1 MALDPVLSPAQREL
15 RQQAR
20 DFAQSVLST
29 VRSLTRDLPTPD
41 ARFQATRGIYAQA
54 LRAGFLKRLVPESFG
69 GGGAGLV
76 DMALVA
82 EEFYAEDVNVALTLF
97 ANLLGLMPIF
107 LAGSAAQRA
116 RYITPF
122 LACEGA
128 PLAAL
133 ANSEPGGTANFAA
146 EPPFGTR
153 THARL
158 EQDTWVID
166 GEKHW
171 VSSATGWDGQ
181 GADLLC
187 VVCRTPAVDEHPAG
201 LSIFAVPGG
210 TPGIELVHAID
221 TVGHRAHFVPRFR
234 LRDVR
239 VPRDA
244 LVGPLGRARDV
255 VDASFSGTA
264 AVVGAMA
271 VGLMRR
277 AFTQTLAF
285 CRTDARGGPQPIL
298 KYPTVGY
305 ALADAKGAL
314 EACRSLTFNACAAM
328 DRAEPAALELALHA
342 KVFCSE
348 TAVRVITELMRVVG
362 IESYDESGPLAGILQ
377 DALAL
382 PLFDGGNNGMR
393 RRQLHEILA
402 AEGYDPLATLG

>member
-1 MALDPVLSPAQREL
+1 MSFDLAFSPAQRAL
-15 RQQAR
+15 RDQAR
-20 DFAQSVLST
+20 AFARSVLSR
-29 VRSLTRDLPTPD
+29 VEPLTRALPTPE
-41 ARFQATRGIYAQA
+41 ARFQATRGIYEEA
-54 LRAGFLKRLVPESFG
+54 LRAGFLKRLIPSTFG
-69 GGGAGLV
+69 GEGAGLV
-76 DMALVA
+76 DLALVA

-107 LAGSAAQRA
+107 LAGSATQRA
-116 RYITPF
+116 RFVAPF
-122 LACEGA
+122 LATEGA

-133 ANSEPGGTANFAA
+133 ANSEPGGSANFAA
-146 EPPFGTR
+146 DPPFGTR

-158 EQDTWVID
+158 DGETWVID
-166 GEKHW
+166 GEKQW
-171 VSSATGWDGQ
+171 VSSATGWDGR

-187 VVCRTPAVDEHPAG
+187 VVARTPAVEAQPAG

-221 TVGHRAHFVPRFR
+221 TMGHRAHFVPRFR
-234 LRDVR
+234 LRDVK

-244 LVGPLGRARDV
+244 LVGPLGGAKELI
-255 VDASFSGTA
+255 DASFSGTA

-277 AFTQTLAF
+277 AFTQALTF
-285 CRTDARGGPQPIL
+285 CQTDARGGPQPIVQ
-298 KYPTVGY
+298 YPTVGY

-314 EACRSLTFNACAAM
+314 EACRALTFKACDAM
-328 DRAEPAALELALHA
+328 DRAEPGALELALHA

-362 IESYDESGPLAGILQ
+362 IDSYDQSGPLAGVLQ

-393 RRQLHEILA
+393 RRQLHQILA
-402 AEGYDPLATLG
+402 ADGYDPLATLG